1 MTEYQKP
8 SNPQY
13 NVRYYYY
20 EGLLKPP
27 SETMGVV
34 NVEFSVYDAY
44 DASQYMKPISIYY
57 FLTMKLI
64 KTITIS
70 YFFCALL
77 FAQDFMEISWRS
89 LDAEFNKE
97 FIGAYRDT
105 VKKYN
110 RQLLRDAPKKD
121 DKVLVTVSIK
131 DNSIDLKS
139 ITGSSNDGRYKPFV
153 DEYLEKLDE
162 SILEKLK
169 EEIMSGLSRTQKT

>member
-1 MTEYQKP
+1 M
-8 SNPQY
+8 
-13 NVRYYYY
+13 R
-20 EGLLKPP
+20 
-27 SETMGVV
+27 
-34 NVEFSVYDAY
+34 F
-44 DASQYMKPISIYY
+44 
-57 FLTMKLI
+57 I

-70 YFFCALL
+70 TFYASL

-139 ITGSSNDGRYKPFV
+139 ITGVQMMEDIN
-153 DEYLEKLDE
+153 LL
-162 SILEKLK
+162 
-169 EEIMSGLSRTQKT
+169 

>member
-1 MTEYQKP
+1 MLFLFE
-8 SNPQY
+8 
-13 NVRYYYY
+13 
-20 EGLLKPP
+20 
-27 SETMGVV
+27 
-34 NVEFSVYDAY
+34 
-44 DASQYMKPISIYY
+44 AS
-57 FLTMKLI
+57 
-64 KTITIS
+64 
-70 YFFCALL
+70 L

-89 LDAEFNKE
+89 LMLSFKE
-97 FIGAYRDT
+97 FIDAYRDT

-169 EEIMSGLSRTQKT
+169 RNY